1 MKQGTCFFL
10 LTIISFGL
18 CAQSN
23 RDSLLKAL
31 NHAIEA
37 SSKYDAAKLG
47 KIEQLEKKIS
57 TGNPQP
63 LFDEYSALYNEYQ
76 VFNYDSAYNY
86 CGKMQELAVKTGDN
100 SKIAYSKL
108 KLSFILLSSG
118 MFKEVYDVLAAIDLN
133 YLDKNQIAEYYTL
146 TARYYYDLAD
156 YDKDRFYATEYNKM
170 GSLYVDSAL
179 AFYPTNSFQ
188 YLYYN
193 GLKHIRA
200 GNKDKA
206 FQYFDTLMRSG
217 NLSPHQLAITA
228 STLSDIYIQNNQVD
242 SAINLLIVAAI
253 ADIES
258 STKETSAAFN
268 LATLLFKKGDLKNA
282 STYIEK
288 AVNDATFY
296 GARQRKVQ
304 LSTILPLIEAEKLNI
319 VEREK
324 ETVTYYA
331 IIVTLLSLALIAL
344 VVIVFRQVKKLKT
357 AEKVITDA
365 NKKLL
370 EANKIKEEYIGY
382 FFSGNTEFYNRI
394 EKFKKS
400 VDQKI
405 TDRKFDDIKFLV
417 NNFNLKKERDELLK
431 NFDQIFLNLFPKF
444 ISEFNS
450 LLKEEDQVKLKDGEL
465 LNTDLRI
472 FALIRMGIH
481 DTEKIA
487 TILGY
492 SVNTINTYKT
502 KIKNRST
509 VANEEFESRIM
520 QINSI

>member
-1 MKQGTCFFL
+1 MKWCTWFFL
-10 LTIISFGL
+10 LIAGFQLHAQNNTNILLNELNKTID
-18 CAQSN
+18 A
-23 RDSLLKAL
+23 A
-31 NHAIEA
+31 
-37 SSKYDAAKLG
+37 SKYDNAKLKKIKLLEDEAAKTR
-47 KIEQLEKKIS
+47 QPSQYQQYLE
-57 TGNPQP
+57 
-63 LFDEYSALYNEYQ
+63 LYNEYQ

-86 CGKMQELAVKTGDN
+86 CIKMQESAIKDGNNARLSY
-100 SKIAYSKL
+100 SKI

-118 MFKEVYDVLAAIDLN
+118 MFKEVFDVLSSVNLS
-133 YLDKNQIAEYYTL
+133 YLSNDEKAEYYTL

-156 YDKDRFYATEYNKM
+156 YDKDRFYAVEYNTK
-170 GSLYVDSAL
+170 GNLYVDSAL
-179 AFYPTNSFQ
+179 AYYPQASFQ

-193 GLKHIRA
+193 GLMNIRA
-200 GNKDKA
+200 GNRDTA
-206 FQYFDTLMRSG
+206 FLYFDTLMH
-217 NLSPHQLAITA
+217 NTALTPHQFAITA
-228 STLSDIYIQNNQVD
+228 STLSDIYIQNNRTD
-242 SAINLLIVAAI
+242 SAINLLIRAAI
-253 ADIES
+253 ADIQS

-304 LSTILPLIEAEKLNI
+304 LSTILPLIEAEKLNM
-319 VEREK
+319 VEK
-324 ETVTYYA
+324 EKQTVTNYA
-331 IIVTLLSLALIAL
+331 IIATVLLLVLAGLI
-344 VVIVFRQVKKLKT
+344 VIIVRQNNKLKT
-357 AEKVITDA
+357 AERIITDA

-394 EKFKKS
+394 DKFKKS
-400 VDQKI
+400 VEQKI
-405 TDRKFDDIKFLV
+405 ADRKIDEIKFLV

-431 NFDQIFLNLFPKF
+431 NFDQIFLNLFPNF
-444 ISEFNS
+444 IAEFNL
-450 LLKEEDQVKLKDGEL
+450 LLKEEEQVKLKEGEI

-502 KIKNRST
+502 RIKNKSI
-509 VANEEFESRIM
+509 VANEDFENRIM
-520 QINSI
+520 HINSI